1 MKAKKIRIGGGSMTE
16 LERFEPA
23 VLLAKEGDIQYL
35 CFENLAER
43 TLAFAQRRKL
53 ENPTQGCNPDIE
65 DRMRSVLPVCAAK
78 GIKIITNAGAAN
90 PEAGAERVLKVIREL
105 GLSGIKVA
113 MVLGDDV
120 RQLLDPALSIWETGK
135 PLGDLAGE
143 PVSANAYI
151 GAAPIVKALQL
162 GADIV
167 ITGRCADPSLF
178 LAPLIYEFG
187 WPEDDWH
194 LMGAGTAIG
203 HLLECSAYVTGGN
216 YFDPGYT
223 EDVPDLAGIGYP
235 IAEVYPDGSAIITK
249 VSGSGGIVTPNSC
262 KAQLVY
268 EIHDPQNYMT
278 PDVTADFSYIT
289 LTSAGKDRVKVA
301 GARGKERPENLKV
314 SIGVM
319 EGYIAEAERGWAGPG
334 CYEKAKAA
342 AASVE
347 ANLTPIKPEIDE
359 LRVDFIGVSAIFGPV
374 APEPVAP
381 PNEVRVRIA
390 GRTKTEQT
398 ARKILYECRH
408 LLFGP
413 VGTGGTRDVV
423 RPVLAIYSTQI
434 PRNRVPVNVI
444 VYETTIA
451 EVKSK

>member
-1 MKAKKIRIGGGSMTE
+1 MTE

-43 TLAFAQRRKL
+43 TLAFAQKRKL

-65 DRMRSVLPVCAAK
+65 DRMRAVLPVCAEK

-90 PEAGAERVLKVIREL
+90 PVAATERVLKVIREL

-120 RQLLDPALSIWETGK
+120 RHLLDPTLPIWETGE
-135 PLGDLAGE
+135 PLEKLPWE
-143 PVSANAYI
+143 VVSANAYI

-187 WPEDDWH
+187 WPEDNWD
-194 LMGAGTAIG
+194 MMAAGTAVG

-223 EDVPDLAGIGYP
+223 EDVPDLAHIGYP
-235 IAEVYPDGSAIITK
+235 IAEVYEDGSAVITK
-249 VSGSGGIVTPNSC
+249 VPGTGGIVTPNSC
-262 KAQLVY
+262 KVQLVY
-268 EIHDPQNYMT
+268 EVHDPQNYFT
-278 PDVTADFSYIT
+278 PDVTADFSQVS
-289 LTSAGKDRVKVA
+289 LTSGGKDRVKVA
-301 GARGKERPENLKV
+301 GAKGKERPENLKV

-334 CYEKAKAA
+334 CYEKAKVAA
-342 AASVE
+342 AAVE
-347 ANLTPIKPEIDE
+347 SNLESIRAEIDE
-359 LRVDFIGVSAIFGPV
+359 LRIDFIGVNAIFGPL
-374 APEPVAP
+374 APEPAAE

-390 GRTKTEQT
+390 GRTKTEET
-398 ARKILYECRH
+398 AHKILYECRH

-413 VGTGGTRDVV
+413 VGTGGTRSAA

-434 PRNRVPVNVI
+434 PRNQVPTKVI

-451 EVKSK
+451 EG